1 MNSRSEE
8 LIDTLKR
15 IESIAASSF
24 TIVALYLYGSRARG
38 VARPGSDWDVG
49 VLFSDYLADPV
60 ERALR
65 PQELEALLERELK
78 MYGLISVVDL
88 ENVPPPLQWN
98 IINGR
103 RFFDRGVPRVRRVE
117 AAITS
122 RIEKD
127 YSHVRPTVRAQH
139 VRQCQAD
146 EADS

>member
-1 MNSRSEE
+1 MNGQDGSQ
-8 LIDTLKR
+8 LQTLKR
-15 IESIAASSF
+15 IESLAASSF
-24 TIVALYLYGSRARG
+24 TIDALYLYGSRARG
-38 VARPGSDWDVG
+38 VARPDSDWDVG

-117 AAITS
+117 GAITS

-139 VRQCQAD
+139 VRP
-146 EADS
+146 SG